1 MTGRVEIAP
10 ARRGPTWPPC
20 CGLNN
25 GAEPH
30 VPALPEARFRRLLEV
45 ARLAVV
51 ARRGAA
57 LLGFLVAVDPGAD
70 HESDNY
76 GWFCARYRA
85 LHLRPT
91 ASWSRRRRAASASG
105 RRLYAAVE
113 ALAPRPPRIVCEV
126 NELPPNP
133 VSLAFH
139 KAIGFVELAKVD
151 SGPGKRVVMLEK
163 PLS

>member
-10 ARRGPTWPPC
+10 LGAADLAAVLR
-20 CGLNN
+20 LNN

-85 LHLRPT
+85 FTYVDRIVV
-91 ASWSRRRRAASASG
+91 AQAARGLGVG